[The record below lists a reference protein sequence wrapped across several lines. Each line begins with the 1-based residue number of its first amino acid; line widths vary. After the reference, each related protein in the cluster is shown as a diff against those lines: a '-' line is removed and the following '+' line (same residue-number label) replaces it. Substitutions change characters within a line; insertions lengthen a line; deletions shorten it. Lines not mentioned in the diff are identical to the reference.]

1 MQQNRIIQ
9 ATDDDNFTD
18 IAIRYTQNA
27 ENAFL
32 IAELNGMNIDDT
44 IPSGTEIAL
53 PLVSETPV
61 AIVSTPTH
69 DAEPSPSAL
78 LELIKQHSSR
88 IASTHQLGHVRSGD
102 QIKVNDDGTME
113 VVGESHV
120 SALMELIT
128 QHANKLADSQHLGHV
143 KSGDQIRVNPDG
155 TMEIIGGLP
164 ELSIEDVLNNCIL
177 NIGWQNSNEIIWN
190 ELGKLPVGFEEK
202 YSVRNGYL
210 SYKLPKVVNGGLI
223 WNGSEFLI
231 EIEKILNLYIGV
243 SNFEDI
249 EDHTP
254 MLLITRYKPSSYKSN
269 WRNTRKRWRIS
280 GYRHNI
286 GEDEWLKPAFIDIP
300 SGNFIVDIGQEYY
313 FRKRIGDAD
322 KDSVAYSVD
331 DFLQGAFKFVD
342 SRGMNRRYCSKQV
355 MEFLSPMAS
364 EFKGEKYYT
373 RYSSFVYLEFRLAIM
388 YKDTELII
396 SNSCFRLKMSL
407 NIDVD
412 DAPTQRKEYYGFIA
426 SKLERKEFPFQIIKS
441 EIKFKYV

>member
-1 MQQNRIIQ
+1 M
-9 ATDDDNFTD
+9 
-18 IAIRYTQNA
+18 
-27 ENAFL
+27 
-32 IAELNGMNIDDT
+32 
-44 IPSGTEIAL
+44 
-53 PLVSETPV
+53 
-61 AIVSTPTH
+61 
-69 DAEPSPSAL
+69 
-78 LELIKQHSSR
+78 
-88 IASTHQLGHVRSGD
+88 
-102 QIKVNDDGTME
+102 
-113 VVGESHV
+113 
-120 SALMELIT
+120 
-128 QHANKLADSQHLGHV
+128 
-143 KSGDQIRVNPDG
+143 
-155 TMEIIGGLP
+155 GLP
-164 ELSIEDVLNNCIL
+164 GLCRNAIEHVLNNC
-177 NIGWQNSNEIIWN
+177 
-190 ELGKLPVGFEEK
+190 KLCVSWKHGDVYATKTSGE
-202 YSVRNGYL
+202 YSVGTRGATATRNGFL
-210 SYKLPKVVNGGLI
+210 SYNLPTTDRKEVFYEGT
-223 WNGSEFLI
+223 EFLI

-426 SKLERKEFPFQIIKS
+426 SKLERGEFPFRIIKS

>member
-9 ATDDDNFTD
+9 AADDDNFTD

-102 QIKVNDDGTME
+102 QIKVNADGTME
-113 VVGESHV
+113 VVG
-120 SALMELIT
+120 
-128 QHANKLADSQHLGHV
+128 
-143 KSGDQIRVNPDG
+143 
-155 TMEIIGGLP
+155 GLP
-164 ELSIEDVLNNCIL
+164 QPSAEMPIEHVLNNC
-177 NIGWQNSNEIIWN
+177 
-190 ELGKLPVGFEEK
+190 KLCVSWKHGYVYATKTSGE
-202 YSVRNGYL
+202 YSVGTRGATATRNGFL
-210 SYKLPKVVNGGLI
+210 SYNLPTTDRKEVFYEGT
-223 WNGSEFLI
+223 EFLI

>member
-102 QIKVNDDGTME
+102 QIKVNADGTME
-113 VVGESHV
+113 VVG
-120 SALMELIT
+120 
-128 QHANKLADSQHLGHV
+128 
-143 KSGDQIRVNPDG
+143 
-155 TMEIIGGLP
+155 GLP
-164 ELSIEDVLNNCIL
+164 QPSAEMPIEHVLNNC
-177 NIGWQNSNEIIWN
+177 
-190 ELGKLPVGFEEK
+190 KLCVSWKHGDVYATKTSGE
-202 YSVRNGYL
+202 YSVGTRGATATRNGFL
-210 SYKLPKVVNGGLI
+210 SYNLPTTDRKEVFYEGT
-223 WNGSEFLI
+223 EFLI